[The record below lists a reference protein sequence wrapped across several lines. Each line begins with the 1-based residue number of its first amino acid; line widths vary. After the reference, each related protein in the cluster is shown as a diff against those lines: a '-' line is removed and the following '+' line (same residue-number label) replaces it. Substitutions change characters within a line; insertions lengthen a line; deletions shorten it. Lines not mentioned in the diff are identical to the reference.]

1 MPPSLPVTWAL
12 WEPPIN
18 QLVTHQDHKD
28 TSHKIF
34 NEIMM
39 TGIFCLWWWCHCPA
53 PLTIVNCIS
62 NSADS
67 VYMSH
72 VTCHNMPPI
81 IRLQECWVKTW
92 CSSCV
97 MTGDAVDAA
106 PQCKCKCKL
115 ILWDDRLAGWQDG
128 SQLLFH
134 SKLMSITYL
143 PQQYSLDMTHHPSIQ
158 CMGILLIQD
167 SWSSTQSLH
176 DIFVNQNGAYSV
188 WYHPAQPLQTVLSVP
203 NPSTPP
209 ILVNNGPWVMNIA
222 NHKYTASQHSQFWSP
237 SIHLI
242 FHIFIC
248 MDVLIVC
255 LL

>member
-1 MPPSLPVTWAL
+1 MLSWWPVWPSLPVTWAL

-106 PQCKCKCKL
+106 PQCNVNVN
-115 ILWDDRLAGWQDG
+115 
-128 SQLLFH
+128 
-134 SKLMSITYL
+134 
-143 PQQYSLDMTHHPSIQ
+143 
-158 CMGILLIQD
+158 
-167 SWSSTQSLH
+167 WSSEMIDWLADKMDHSYCFT
-176 DIFVNQNGAYSV
+176 
-188 WYHPAQPLQTVLSVP
+188 
-203 NPSTPP
+203 
-209 ILVNNGPWVMNIA
+209 A
-222 NHKYTASQHSQFWSP
+222 NLCP
-237 SIHLI
+237 
-242 FHIFIC
+242 
-248 MDVLIVC
+248 
-255 LL
+255 